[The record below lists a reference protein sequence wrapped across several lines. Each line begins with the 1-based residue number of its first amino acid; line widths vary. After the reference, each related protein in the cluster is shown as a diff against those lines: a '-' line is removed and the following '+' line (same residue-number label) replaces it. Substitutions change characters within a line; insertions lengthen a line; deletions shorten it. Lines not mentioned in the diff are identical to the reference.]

1 MEEGKDGQVG
11 ETEDGQWAGG
21 QERIFVFSLKPQPEE
36 EKGVGSR
43 DRNREGNRESDG
55 RERISEFVDK

>member
-11 ETEDGQWAGG
+11 ETEDAEWAGG

-43 DRNREGNRESDG
+43 DRNREGNMENQMEERE
-55 RERISEFVDK
+55 